1 MSVNKGMVHIHM
13 GISCSHEKQLPA
25 NCYGKHRSEAGEEC
39 GGITVRVVTKAVAV
53 EEMRSSKPD
62 EEDAETVRDSA
73 SLGSV
78 ISSNGDAGKEPR
90 EG

>member
-1 MSVNKGMVHIHM
+1 M
-13 GISCSHEKQLPA
+13 
-25 NCYGKHRSEAGEEC
+25 
-39 GGITVRVVTKAVAV
+39 RVVTKAVAA